1 MSKMSEKTRE
11 TGEVSIL
18 ALADRPE
25 SLVPIAKALQKEG
38 LTCERTSSARAAV
51 QLAREQ
57 EFDVIV
63 VEMMMRDMT
72 GLEFLKIVK
81 AFHPETQIVLL
92 DRSPS
97 IRSAVNALSLG
108 AFDYLATPVEADE
121 LCFSVQRALRKKVL
135 KSESVRLPEP
145 GQAEHSFN
153 GIVGRSEQ
161 MLEVFRLISKVAK
174 TNAPVI
180 IQGESGTGKELV
192 ARAIHDNSLRTNQ
205 KFLAINSASL
215 PETLLES
222 ELFGYR
228 KGAFTGAHKDKMG
241 LLESANRGTLLLD
254 EIGSMSKQLQGK
266 LLRAMQEGEVVPV
279 GGTERVKVDVRVLAA
294 SNRNLWEMVEL
305 GEFRREL
312 YYRLNVIEM
321 TIPPLRDRKGD
332 IALLAEHFLDKYC
345 REEGVEQKVLGRPA
359 ARKLLRYNW
368 PGNVRELEN
377 VIRRAV
383 IVSSG
388 KVVKA
393 SDIDLKRAVP
403 ADVSGRSDLLSMS
416 YREAKKIVQ
425 GEFQK
430 AYLRRM
436 LSESGG
442 SVLKVADRA
451 GLSRQ
456 AVHEMLRKHGLK
468 KRSSV
473 RGRG

>member
-1 MSKMSEKTRE
+1 
-11 TGEVSIL
+11 
-18 ALADRPE
+18 
-25 SLVPIAKALQKEG
+25 
-38 LTCERTSSARAAV
+38 
-51 QLAREQ
+51 
-57 EFDVIV
+57 
-63 VEMMMRDMT
+63 
-72 GLEFLKIVK
+72 
-81 AFHPETQIVLL
+81 
-92 DRSPS
+92 
-97 IRSAVNALSLG
+97 
-108 AFDYLATPVEADE
+108 
-121 LCFSVQRALRKKVL
+121 
-135 KSESVRLPEP
+135 
-145 GQAEHSFN
+145 
-153 GIVGRSEQ
+153 
-161 MLEVFRLISKVAK
+161 
-174 TNAPVI
+174 
-180 IQGESGTGKELV
+180 
-192 ARAIHDNSLRTNQ
+192 
-205 KFLAINSASL
+205 
-215 PETLLES
+215 
-222 ELFGYR
+222 
-228 KGAFTGAHKDKMG
+228 MG

-321 TIPPLRDRKGD
+321 TIPPLRDRKAD
-332 IALLAEHFLDKYC
+332 IALLTEHFLERYC
-345 REEGVEQKVLGRPA
+345 REQGVEQKALGRPA
-359 ARKLLRYNW
+359 ARKLLGYNW

-388 KVVKA
+388 KVIKA

-403 ADVSGRSDLLSMS
+403 ADVSGRSDLLSMP
-416 YREAKKIVQ
+416 YREAKKVIE

-436 LSESGG
+436 LSELGG
-442 SVLKVADRA
+442 SISKVADRA